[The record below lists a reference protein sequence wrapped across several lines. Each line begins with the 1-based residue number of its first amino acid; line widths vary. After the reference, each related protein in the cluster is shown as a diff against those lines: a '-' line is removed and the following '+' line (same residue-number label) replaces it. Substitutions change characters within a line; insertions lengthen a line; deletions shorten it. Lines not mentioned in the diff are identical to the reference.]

1 MSILIESS
9 VAQPIF
15 EGEGAEKKLYI
26 EGIMCS
32 ADVVNRNKR
41 IYPKNVMESAV
52 NKYRQDFVDTNRAG
66 MELNHPKDSL
76 EVDLDRIAA
85 RILSIREEGNN
96 YIGKA
101 LVVDTPCGNTVKG
114 LLSGG
119 FSIGVSTRGA
129 GSIKMSES
137 GVAIVQPDLQ
147 YTAVDLV
154 WHPSNVNSLV
164 QGIMESASPFWN
176 SIEEYADANLIE
188 SFKKEMQGMTVKQIN
203 EQKYQMFLKFVEAI
217 SSFNQSK

>member
-9 VAQPIF
+9 IAQPII
-15 EGEGAEKKLYI
+15 EGEGSDKKLYI

-52 NKYRQDFVDTNRAG
+52 NKYRQDYIDTNTAG

-76 EVDLDRIAA
+76 EVDYDRVAA
-85 RILSIREEGNN
+85 RLLSIKEDGNN
-96 YIGKA
+96 YIGRA
-101 LVVDTPCGNTVKG
+101 LVVDTPCGRTVKG
-114 LLSGG
+114 LLEGG
-119 FSIGVSTRGA
+119 FNIGVSTRGA
-129 GSIKMSES
+129 GSLKMTES
-137 GVAIVQPDLQ
+137 GVAVVQNDLH

-154 WHPSNVNSLV
+154 WHPSNPTSLV
-164 QGIMESASPFWN
+164 KGIMESASPFWN

-188 SFKKEMQGMTVKQIN
+188 SFKKEMQGMTVKQLN
-203 EQKYQMFLKFVEAI
+203 ENKLAMFQKFVDAI
-217 SSFNQSK
+217 KVKK

>member
-9 VAQPIF
+9 IAQPII
-15 EGEGAEKKLYI
+15 EGEGSEKKLFI

-52 NKYRQDFVDTNRAG
+52 NKYRQDYIDTNKAG

-85 RILSIREEGNN
+85 RIINIREDGNH

-101 LVVDTPCGNTVKG
+101 LVVDTPCGKTVKG
-114 LLSGG
+114 LIEGG
-119 FSIGVSTRGA
+119 FDLGVSTRGA
-129 GSIKMSES
+129 GSLKMTES
-137 GVAIVQPDLQ
+137 GVAVVQPDLH
-147 YTAVDLV
+147 YTAIDIVWQNSAPDALV
-154 WHPSNVNSLV
+154 K
-164 QGIMESASPFWN
+164 GIMESTSPFWN

-203 EQKYQMFLKFVEAI
+203 ERKYQMFMKFVEAI
-217 SSFNQSK
+217 KVKN